1 MSLECLCV
9 KKTSSKV
16 NASAGILKARLSASS
31 MRLKAKSVAEG
42 SFSVTKGPA
51 KAKNISATLSTE
63 TTIKARTTSDIRF
76 GACIDTEGCN
86 CCAGKKTVTI
96 RCSKEDNLVGV
107 GSVGP
112 RLKLFHGLNTNARM
126 SGSFRATY
134 TDKFAGDFS
143 DEPSSHKMYPIA
155 DVSSYGFI
163 NESGRH
169 APLYSS
175 IDEGVFTGFYHKHL
189 GESQKMSDEKTTW
202 IQPSSVYTEGTFSY
216 KCKVTKPTT
225 WLKDSRLHI
234 RAAGP
239 LTNFEDKSPP
249 EYTIKNI
256 KLLDPSGGLI
266 TQYGDMKIRGDAD
279 FKGDFINFA
288 TYSSKPVSNKAGQY
302 QWQNDYPLLW
312 ESASHPSGYT
322 LSFDIQSKSMDDP
335 FDTGYEQAGFQ
346 QKAARLYQNF
356 GDNDFQALDGSP
368 LSTRTQRL
376 LNPTDA
382 LRISAIEISS
392 HVFEGSSGIGPAKES
407 RLSFVVQADSQGTQI
422 ERKIYPTEFK
432 STDFDTGINPE
443 KLTLWSGYNTCIG
456 ASYNNAN
463 GSKALTNFIRSN
475 NETEYVALDSILAS
489 ESGKMTV
496 KFGHET
502 PDRVFG
508 YVNGAFSIGL
518 FPSGAFDTA
527 YKASYQPV
535 DNFFPINT
543 VSLRVY
549 ARKAAGASDYP
560 IDVVGYSDDQL
571 LHVTSATG
579 GFLQNPSGCAGTIPT
594 TSGFNQTDH
603 FALDGESVSDKSQYF
618 TSNKT
623 NNAGGDHY
631 LVCDNVVTN
640 TDSFKWYE
648 IPLTIYKDDI
658 SVGWL
663 YDYGQ
668 STFFENLILD
678 IYPLPSGAEI
688 AAMELSVTYPPA
700 NAMQLYTVGGDIAR
714 IQDGRSE
721 GKIYPSSR
729 QSADAILNAGSGY
742 APLSTI
748 SGIPHAYSTP
758 TTIKSNYSRR
768 WRGIEG
774 TVNGPYDPNQ
784 FGFGFENPLVDFP
797 FLSGYF
803 DFDYDNGNEIISR
816 SLGQGLGA
824 LSGNLF
830 TTYTKPKYTNIGWRF
845 SSGVIF
851 NDKLPNYSGA
861 YETTDWTSLA
871 SGATNFK
878 NHELY
883 GKIADAFNNVVRVSG
898 ADSYIN
904 FGPIDTASGFAIFTR
919 FSPDCDMSGVTY
931 NLWDSGVLVSKWDN
945 GKNLEFTL
953 GYESGYLCG
962 QAKDNAGNTVK
973 VKDSLKYYEY
983 QYPLSVI
990 LTYNDHK
997 SSGLKLYTD
1006 NEFESSFT
1014 NLRAQSSPFT
1024 IKTDTNNLTLGYS
1037 SGSGIGINAF
1047 VSEFGVSTYG
1057 ASGNMDGTNIVT
1069 SGANLL
1075 YKEVTAEKF
1084 LENHRVY
1091 FWESSDSTSSD
1102 SYKLWDYVNEDTS
1115 KWDLGAF
1122 KYCSFAPAF
1131 DWFTKREGRD
1141 LVGFNI
1147 VHQGSGYS
1155 QVTNLTEPSKL
1166 GFSGIAYHTQVEN
1179 DFLRFNLSDAA
1190 SNFHSVP
1197 PRISKTLPRG
1207 YSFKE
1212 DAIVVDSV
1220 IEHNS
1225 SGNIIWEDG
1234 KTGPKLIVS
1243 LYTKR
1248 RDPYWTPTED
1258 NWGLINRAT
1267 HYLTAETC
1275 FERIESKFD
1284 FDSFVDTTESW
1295 ALFPKSKRVSE
1306 FSQKYYSED
1315 INKMFL
1321 QYDLVYPSGSNFTSR
1336 INLHSAHV
1344 RLVDAFVKPTEVNNN
1359 FKLAVSGDKKSLAS
1373 IDLSLLP
1380 PTTQI
1385 DNLVN
1390 GASGLPL
1397 FTKHSP
1403 SGLNSNLT
1411 LAISGALYSTN
1422 TLPLILPTVY
1432 PSSGIFNLYASGQNR
1447 PEAKMNLVAYNEQ
1460 SWFAYPSSLPLSMFG
1475 SSKNSVSIFS
1485 EFNLFALGDDT
1496 SRDSGLGTG
1505 SMNIYTNGG
1514 PALVN
1519 HFPEASMNLFIDTPN
1534 IVNKSIPLTLFG
1546 EGRIS
1551 EDSSSNQMNLFTA
1564 NYSSID
1570 GGGLESFFWNGNSYG
1585 SDIEVTSEA
1594 FNDDEHYTSKFS
1606 NDEIRGVETMG
1617 YGSCISDS
1625 PKKIIKAAMVS
1636 HGTTWSPSGC
1646 VDAGIAR
1653 AHSTYTNTSAGYS
1666 GNYYNITK
1674 YTGLVPN
1681 TLYDVTLKGKSG
1693 SNKKIELPRVW
1704 EEWEYGICGPSYN
1717 PPNGCCG
1724 DSDCTEGLAFSGVKF
1739 TADFPYMSG
1748 LPELTPPSGRN
1759 TNDKYGFSVAID
1771 DTLMAVS
1778 APFHEIKDETGIGLK
1793 EAGAVFVY
1801 DRQDQAKGGEKAP
1814 WHMSQK
1820 LMLPSGFRGD
1830 YSVEQTS
1837 SITFPGMPAIKDR
1850 KWYVGQEGRRF
1861 GHSIDMTAGSGDKPR
1876 EIIVVGS
1883 PSATWSRT
1891 FTEIDTSGIPVGVM
1905 VVTDEFSYG
1914 NNEGAEIENEVRY
1927 WDKLYK
1933 YYASHPAELDL
1944 KVSVVEPTG
1953 IFGSLK
1959 ENQGNLPDFITHTKV
1974 GRKNIGVSDDVIF
1987 SGIQSAFLNTWP
1999 YNSSA
2004 SNSGIPVVLG
2014 IYVDASRSLG
2024 RAAIEPAIDKFKQWY
2039 RDYSYASGV
2048 RDFYGNKS
2056 EGHLYEYFPN
2066 VDTTKV
2072 DYHGDPSE
2080 NSKADL
2086 EDWVSMSKRI
2096 INNTLDTG
2104 RLVQN
2109 DALRFITSGIGAEF
2123 ANLSATDFNIPPDSG
2138 GRVHVFEKINGQFDL
2153 IQEIKAP
2160 SAGPFEVPDRFGHA
2174 VAVSKDSNT
2183 IVIGSPYAQDN
2194 CLAYTF
2200 NPSARSGIYTGL
2212 EGWLNDRSD
2221 FYQNEIT
2228 LLGEYKEKFGNVE
2241 AAKRVYDEINESGR
2255 YQIRVDLG
2263 IEEYSKV
2270 FSYTYN
2276 DINYEGMWQFVADKW
2291 APTSRLGYS
2300 CAVNEDG
2307 TTVAFGAP
2315 TDSFN
2320 QFDDLDVW
2328 YKNKGDTKD
2337 GNLASNTWAST
2348 TNAGAVRVFDGRKY
2362 HQHNKV
2368 VEFTR
2373 FGNLDRNAHIVSGI
2387 EPDSYTDLNDVYHD
2401 FNFSRT
2407 EYTDNEIPKE
2417 AGLAYII
2424 TPQIDSASDE
2434 VIGNIKD
2441 WLALGDRTLVLVGN
2455 DPTWEENGR
2464 YKKSN
2469 DILNKILSKLNS
2481 KMRIHSARNQYES
2494 LPDCA
2499 EQGKPNVTAA
2509 FLTNGQR
2516 STNLSRSYNIYAKGV
2531 GDIRMHVPTV
2541 YKPSPTPTCVDETF
2555 SDTQSTEVKTVPF
2568 ILNDRCNMPIQ
2579 HNGDLRAQWNE
2590 SCRSGSK
2597 CDRRLVYQRNWS
2609 FEFGTSSA
2617 NCCAPQPTPP
2627 PLHEEN
2633 PSLGLVAG
2641 REPIAL
2647 LTAAEYL
2654 PPSSVVIPAT
2664 EGKYV
2669 DSEVCENHFIEV
2681 KENTSRPVFGEN
2693 HVKQNSFVWSDA
2705 EFDGIESSVE
2715 HFENPEPL
2723 NGRDAMLQKTM
2734 ETQGTFQKKQRVLL
2748 DPLPLISQED
2758 VGKSKVVMIAS
2769 VLPEN
2774 EKSLTK
2780 GNDHNISFYLNLVQK
2795 SCGSKGRIMQLGG
2808 WTKRKSFT
2816 DGFKNSLLKKLFT
2829 VTGNTVVEDFD
2840 RKLMSTYNV
2849 AWIANSAGIPDESE
2863 AADIKSWLD
2872 RGGNTLVITYDHT
2885 VESARNAHTIC
2896 ESLGLEMSPVY
2907 SGTEGEYKQANLS
2920 LSSGYEVDKT
2930 NKIIDGCGEESVVSE
2945 FSVVKNESSYGSYS
2959 GESEEQE
2966 VYYPIMGGS
2975 KVVWLAGQI
2984 TEEYIAAGNPKYYMN
2999 TGVAQATFNVVSG
3012 SGYRIFYS
3020 WVSEQTNE
3028 NRPLR
3033 MHVAGVSQNA
3043 DPDQENGS
3051 TVVFDLNEKLEKF
3064 ARFQANVKADLNYN
3078 SIVAQPASGYLDVM
3092 ATGPKITI
3100 AIEGTDDSISNSN
3113 NAQLKTVRFLEVSGA
3128 PLPIEQE
3135 ITTKTKKVFSH
3146 KTCTKTQVFIEGEP
3160 ESISVIPEQFRPIK
3174 TDHAK
3179 YCGGYSELPTEEQH
3193 QPTEY
3198 ETFME
3203 TQLVSFHQ
3211 EAEAVSS
3218 TDCSDKKI
3226 DIEDGP
3232 VVVAEEIE
3240 TFSSFS
3246 AGEKRSTIIVISD
3259 ASVVQGECDF
3269 YRSENQLF
3277 LRHLYPK
3284 NPVLDDND
3292 PDEVNL
3298 SVNSDNPELN
3308 SGLSNPTQG
3317 SKYTISQ
3324 KLIAPDRGSAGKYR
3338 SAAQHAMTPS
3348 GIGVDPAGSGRLALR
3363 FNGLS
3368 YGSPA
3373 MGVFYDNESSYK
3385 RSEVERDEEVP
3396 ETKEAQLAA
3405 LQAFEATF
3413 NTYGMAPMFSGG
3425 VTGHEDIGDATYVG
3439 GMPEIITRTGYD
3451 YLDFD
3456 QFPSG
3461 YPGDLFGYSIDIHRN
3476 RLIVGAPFNGFV
3488 GEESIRWSG
3497 VQANPSGSLLI
3508 SGNGGAGAAYYFEK
3522 TGEGYNAESS
3532 GLLWQYIRKIK
3543 PSSVN
3548 AGYDN
3553 WNNASAPDADTFL
3566 GTNDYRDSD
3575 LKDSYITDQFGHDVS
3590 IDEDFIAIGAPGH
3603 NFDVYHEH
3611 VYNRTAN
3618 GVDYD
3623 GSFIRKEF
3631 DFEFDIPLHAIHDLG
3646 ESGVRAAVPSG
3657 HPVLNNGA
3665 IFTYVYEVSDSGEML
3680 KPDWGNREK
3689 SWRYG
3694 QKIVPQGYA
3703 ARSGVTATDDGGTVI
3718 YGSGSENDMF
3728 GRSVAIDRV
3737 QTSRGD
3743 ADYTLVGG
3751 AARHKYSTSGSYYAA
3766 PSSVILN
3773 AGAIY
3778 TFDAM
3783 LRRQT
3788 PSIPS
3793 QETSIYATL
3802 GLTGSGGVESPP
3814 ASESIKLSFSQ
3825 ADGANIE
3832 YFASG
3837 YIVTNPQGEIFL
3849 ETSGYDPA
3857 ANSMPEHRPF
3867 IESVVGKVAIG
3878 TEATNH
3884 LSLYTSG
3891 LAPQASSV
3899 LNMNILSQPSAT
3911 VYNNIGLYTPAVSG
3925 IPTAELKLF
3934 TKYDPIET
3942 SGILKLYTS
3951 GVASSGEQ
3959 LNLSIRGK

>member
-31 MRLKAKSVAEG
+31 MRLKAKCVAEG

-51 KAKNISATLSTE
+51 KSKNISATLSTE

-86 CCAGKKTVTI
+86 CCGDRSRILVL
-96 RCSKEDNLVGV
+96 RCNKEDNLVGI
-107 GSVGP
+107 GEIGP
-112 RLKLFHGLNTNARM
+112 KLVLSHGLNTEAKL
-126 SGSFRATY
+126 SGSFKSNY

-155 DVSSYGFI
+155 DISSYGFI

-169 APLYSS
+169 DPLYSS

-189 GESQKMSDEKTTW
+189 DESQRVSDEKTSW
-202 IQPSSVYTEGTFSY
+202 IQPSSVHTEGSFSY
-216 KCKVTKPTT
+216 KCKVTNPVT

-239 LTNFEDKSPP
+239 LTNFESNTAP
-249 EYTIKNI
+249 EYTLKNI
-256 KLLDPSGGLI
+256 KLVDPSGGLI
-266 TQYGDMKIRGDAD
+266 AQYSDIKIRGDAD
-279 FKGDFINFA
+279 FKGKFVNFA
-288 TYSSKPVSNKAGQY
+288 TYSSKPVSNPAKTY
-302 QWQNDYPLLW
+302 QWQEGYPALW

-335 FDTGYEQAGFQ
+335 FDTGYEENSFQ
-346 QKAARLYQNF
+346 QSASTLYQNF
-356 GDNDFQALDGSP
+356 GDNDHLAFDGSP
-368 LSTRTQRL
+368 LSTRAQRV

-392 HVFEGSSGIGPAKES
+392 HVFQGSSGIGPARES
-407 RLSFVVQADSQGTQI
+407 KLNFMVQADSQGTQI

-432 STDFDTGINPE
+432 TTDFDTGINPE
-443 KLTLWSGYNTCIG
+443 KFTLWSGYNTCIG
-456 ASYNNAN
+456 ASYNNIS
-463 GSKALTNFIRSN
+463 GSKALNSFIRSN
-475 NETEYVALDSILAS
+475 NETEYVALESILPT

-496 KFGHET
+496 KFGHEV
-502 PDRVFG
+502 PNRIFG

-527 YKASYQPV
+527 YKASRQPV

-549 ARKAAGASDYP
+549 ARKAVGASDYP

-618 TSNKT
+618 TSDKT

-631 LVCDNVVTN
+631 LICDNVVTN
-640 TDSFKWYE
+640 TGAFKWYE
-648 IPLTIYKDDI
+648 VPLEIYKDDI
-658 SVGWL
+658 SIGWL

-688 AAMELSVTYPPA
+688 AAMELAVTYPPA
-700 NAMQLYTVGGDIAR
+700 NAVQLYTVGGDIAR

-729 QSADAILNAGSGY
+729 QSTDSILNAGSGY

-758 TTIKSNYSRR
+758 NTIKSNYSRR

-816 SLGQGLGA
+816 SLGAGLGA
-824 LSGNLF
+824 LSGTLF
-830 TTYTKPKYTNIGWRF
+830 TTYETPRYTNMGWRF
-845 SSGVIF
+845 TSGVIF
-851 NDKLPNYSGA
+851 KDKLSGYSGA
-861 YETTDWTSLA
+861 YETTDWTSLEN
-871 SGATNFK
+871 GATNFQ

-883 GKIADAFNNVVRVSG
+883 GKIADAFNNVIRVSG

-904 FGPIDTASGFAIFTR
+904 FGPIDTASGFAVFAR
-919 FSPDCDMSGVTY
+919 FSPDCDMSGVGY
-931 NLWDSGVLVSKWDN
+931 NLWDSGVLVSKWDA
-945 GKNLEFTL
+945 GKGLEFAL

-962 QAKDNAGNTVK
+962 QAKDNLGNTVK
-973 VKDSLKYYEY
+973 VKDTIKYHQY

-990 LTYNDHK
+990 LSYNDHK

-1014 NLRAQSSPFT
+1014 NLRAESSAFT
-1024 IKTDTNNLTLGYS
+1024 INTDTNNLSLGYS

-1047 VSEFGVSTYG
+1047 VSEFGVSAYG
-1057 ASGNMDGTNIVT
+1057 ASGNMDGTNIVEEN
-1069 SGANLL
+1069 ANLL
-1075 YKEVTAEKF
+1075 YKEVTAQKF

-1147 VHQGSGYS
+1147 VHHGSGYS
-1155 QVTNLTEPSKL
+1155 QTTNLSEPSQL
-1166 GFSGIAYHTQVEN
+1166 AFSGIAYHTQIEN

-1190 SNFHSVP
+1190 DNFHSIP

-1225 SGNIIWEDG
+1225 SGNILWKNG
-1234 KTGPKLIVS
+1234 KVGPKLIVS

-1248 RDPYWTPTED
+1248 RDPYWTPSEG

-1267 HYLTAETC
+1267 HYLDSETC
-1275 FERIESKFD
+1275 FEKIESKFD
-1284 FDSFVDTTESW
+1284 FDSFVDTAESW
-1295 ALFPKSKRVSE
+1295 ALFPESRRVSE

-1315 INKMFL
+1315 IDKMFL
-1321 QYDLVYPSGSNFTSR
+1321 QYDLVYPSGSEFSSR
-1336 INLHSAHV
+1336 INLHSAHI
-1344 RLVDAFVKPTEVNNN
+1344 RLVDAFVQPTEVNDNL
-1359 FKLAVSGDKKSLAS
+1359 KLAVSGDKKSLAS
-1373 IDLSLLP
+1373 IDLAMLS

-1385 DNLVN
+1385 DNLSN
-1390 GASGLPL
+1390 GGSGLPL
-1397 FTKHSP
+1397 FTKHLP
-1403 SGLNSNLT
+1403 SGLSSNLT
-1411 LAISGALYSTN
+1411 LAISGALYSIN
-1422 TLPLILPTVY
+1422 TLPLLLPTVY
-1432 PSSGIFNLYASGQNR
+1432 PSSGVFNLYASGQNR
-1447 PEAKMNLVAYNEQ
+1447 PEAKMNLTVYNNQ
-1460 SWFAYPSSLPLSMFG
+1460 DWFAYPSSLPLSTFG
-1475 SSKNSVSIFS
+1475 CSPNSTGIFS

-1496 SRDSGLGTG
+1496 SKTSGSQTG
-1505 SMNIYTNGG
+1505 VMNVYTKGG

-1519 HFPEASMNLFIDTPN
+1519 HFPEASMNLFITAPN
-1534 IVNKSIPLTLFG
+1534 IAKETMPLTLFG
-1546 EGRIS
+1546 QGKIS
-1551 EDSSSNQMNLFTA
+1551 ETSASNQINLFTSS
-1564 NYSSID
+1564 YSSIA
-1570 GGGLESFFWNGNSYG
+1570 GRGLESFFWNTNDYG
-1585 SDIEVTSEA
+1585 SEIDVTSEI
-1594 FNDDEHYTSKFS
+1594 NDDDEHYTSKFS

-1617 YGSCISDS
+1617 YGSCVSDS
-1625 PKKIIKAAMVS
+1625 PKKIIKAPMIS
-1636 HGTTWSPSGC
+1636 HGTNWAESGC

-1653 AHSTYTNTSAGYS
+1653 AHSTYTNIGAGYS

-1674 YTGLVPN
+1674 YTGLVPD
-1681 TLYDVTLKGKSG
+1681 TVYDVTLKGKSG
-1693 SNKKIELPRVW
+1693 SDKRIELPRVW
-1704 EEWEYGICGPSYN
+1704 EEWEYGICGPSHH
-1717 PPNGCCG
+1717 PDSCCG
-1724 DSDCTEGLAFSGVKF
+1724 DSECADELAFSGVKL

-1748 LPELTPPSGRN
+1748 SPSLTPPSGRN
-1759 TNDKYGFSVAID
+1759 VNDKYGFSVAVD
-1771 DTLMAVS
+1771 NTTMAIS
-1778 APFHEIKDETGIGLK
+1778 APFHQIQDERGSGLK
-1793 EAGAVFVY
+1793 DAGSVFIY
-1801 DRQDQAKGGEKAP
+1801 ERQDQTRGGEKAP
-1814 WHMSQK
+1814 WHMTHK
-1820 LMLPSGFRGD
+1820 LMMPSGFRGD
-1830 YSVEQTS
+1830 YSVPQTS
-1837 SITFPGMPAIKDR
+1837 VITFPGMPTIKDK
-1850 KWYVGQEGRRF
+1850 KWHIGQEGRRF
-1861 GHSIDMTAGSGDKPR
+1861 GHSLDITAGSGDSPR
-1876 EIIVVGS
+1876 EVLVVGS
-1883 PSATWSRT
+1883 PSASWSRT
-1891 FTEIDTSGIPVGVM
+1891 FTEIDTSGVPVGVM
-1905 VVTDEFSYG
+1905 VISDEFSYENDKG
-1914 NNEGAEIENEVRY
+1914 SDIEQEARY

-1944 KVSVVEPTG
+1944 KVAVVQPTG
-1953 IFGSLK
+1953 IFGTLK
-1959 ENQGNLPDFITHTKV
+1959 TNEGSLPDFITHNKI
-1974 GRKNIGVSDDVIF
+1974 GRKNIGVSDGAIF
-1987 SGIQSAFLNTWP
+1987 SGIKDAFLKTWP
-1999 YNSSA
+1999 YDSSA
-2004 SNSGIPVVLG
+2004 SNSGIPVVFG
-2014 IYVDASRSLG
+2014 IYVDSSRSLG
-2024 RAAIEPAIDKFKQWY
+2024 RAAVEPAIDQFKQWY
-2039 RDYSYASGV
+2039 RDYSFSSGV

-2056 EGHLYEYFPN
+2056 EGHLYEYFPD
-2066 VDTTKV
+2066 VETTKV
-2072 DYHGDPSE
+2072 DYHGDPE
-2080 NSKADL
+2080 GNAAADL

-2104 RLVQN
+2104 RLVEN

-2123 ANLSATDFNIPPDSG
+2123 VNADAVEFNIPPDSG
-2138 GRVHVFEKINGQFDL
+2138 GRVHIFERINGRFDL

-2160 SAGPFEVPDRFGHA
+2160 SAGPFEVPDRFGHS
-2174 VAVSKDSNT
+2174 VSVSKDSNT

-2194 CLAYTF
+2194 CLAYSF

-2212 EGWLNDRSD
+2212 ESWLNERSETYAD
-2221 FYQNEIT
+2221 EIT
-2228 LLGEYKEKFGNVE
+2228 RLAAYKNEFGDIE
-2241 AAKRVYDEINESGR
+2241 GSKRLYEEINESGR

-2263 IEEYSKV
+2263 IEEYSSI
-2270 FSYTYN
+2270 FSYTHR
-2276 DINYEGMWQFVADKW
+2276 DINYEGKWQFIADKW
-2291 APTSRLGYS
+2291 APTPRLGYS

-2307 TTVAFGAP
+2307 TTIAFGAP

-2362 HQHNKV
+2362 YQHNKV

-2387 EPDSYTDLNDVYHD
+2387 EPDTYTDLNDVYHD

-2407 EYTDNEIPKE
+2407 EYTENEIPSE

-2424 TPQIDSASDE
+2424 TPQIDAASDE

-2441 WLALGDRTLVLVGN
+2441 WLSRGDRTLVLVGN

-2464 YKKSN
+2464 YSKSN

-2499 EQGKPNVTAA
+2499 ERGKPNVTSA
-2509 FLTNGQR
+2509 FLTTGQR

-2531 GDIRMHVPTV
+2531 GDIRMHVPNV
-2541 YKPSPTPTCVDETF
+2541 YKPSPTPTCVEESF
-2555 SDTQSTEVKTVPF
+2555 SDIQSNEVKNIPF

-2579 HNGDLRAQWNE
+2579 HDGDLRAQWNE
-2590 SCRSGSK
+2590 SCKSGSK

-2641 REPIAL
+2641 SEPIAL

-2654 PPSSVVIPAT
+2654 PPSSVVTPAT
-2664 EGKYV
+2664 EGRYE
-2669 DSEVCENHFIEV
+2669 DSEKCEDHFIEV
-2681 KENTSRPVFGEN
+2681 KENTSRPVFAEN
-2693 HVKQNSFVWSDA
+2693 HLAQNSFVWSDL

-2715 HFENPEPL
+2715 HFENPEPF
-2723 NGRDAMLQKTM
+2723 NGRDAMLQKSM
-2734 ETQGTFQKKQRVLL
+2734 ETQGTFQKKQRVIL
-2748 DPLPLISQED
+2748 DPLPLIAQEN
-2758 VGKSKVVMIAS
+2758 VGTSKVVMIAS

-2774 EKSLTK
+2774 ERSLTK

-2795 SCGSKGRIMQLGG
+2795 TCRSKGRIMQVGD
-2808 WTKRKSFT
+2808 WTKRTSFA
-2816 DGFKNSLLKKLFT
+2816 DAYKDSLLKKLFT
-2829 VTGNTVVEDFD
+2829 VTGNTVVENFEG
-2840 RKLMSTYNV
+2840 KMMSTYNV
-2849 AWIANSAGIPDESE
+2849 AWVANSAGVPDEKTAE
-2863 AADIKSWLD
+2863 DISNWLQT
-2872 RGGNTLVITYDHT
+2872 GKKTLVITYDHT
-2885 VESARNAHTIC
+2885 LESARNAHNIC
-2896 ESLGLEMSPVY
+2896 KLLGLEISPVY
-2907 SGTEGEYKQANLS
+2907 SDTEGEYKDTSLS
-2920 LSSGYEVDKT
+2920 LSSSYTLDTT
-2930 NKIIDGCGEESVVSE
+2930 NSIIDGCSIEEAVGE
-2945 FSVVKNESSYGSYS
+2945 FSVLKNESSYDSYS
-2959 GESEEQE
+2959 DDSAEDE
-2966 VYYPIMGGS
+2966 VFYPIIGGS
-2975 KVVWLAGQI
+2975 KVVWLNGKI
-2984 TEEYIAAGNPKYYMN
+2984 TEDYIAAGDPKYYMN
-2999 TGVAQATFNVVSG
+2999 TGVAQATFNVTSG

-3020 WVSEQTNE
+3020 WVSEQGNE

-3043 DPDQENGS
+3043 DPDQPNGS
-3051 TVVFDLNEKLEKF
+3051 TIVFDLNADLKKF
-3064 ARFQANVKADLNYN
+3064 ARFEANVKADLNTTL
-3078 SIVAQPASGYLDVM
+3078 VATPASGHLDIM
-3092 ATGPKITI
+3092 ATGPKLTI
-3100 AIEGTDDSISNSN
+3100 AIEGTDDSISNPS

-3135 ITTKTKKVFSH
+3135 ITTETKKVFSH
-3146 KTCTKTQVFIEGEP
+3146 RTCTKTQVFIEGSP
-3160 ESISVIPEQFRPIK
+3160 ETIKVIPEQFRPIK

-3179 YCGGYSELPTEEQH
+3179 YCGGYSDLPADQQH
-3193 QPTEY
+3193 QKTEY
-3198 ETFME
+3198 ESFME
-3203 TQLVSFHQ
+3203 TQLVSFH
-3211 EAEAVSS
+3211 EESTASSS

-3232 VVVAEEIE
+3232 VVVAEEVE
-3240 TFSSFS
+3240 TFSAFS
-3246 AGEKRSTIIVISD
+3246 AGQRRSTIVVISD

-3284 NPVLDDND
+3284 NPVLDND
-3292 PDEVNL
+3292 DTDTVNT

-3317 SKYTISQ
+3317 SKYTLSQ

-3338 SAAQHAMTPS
+3338 SAAEYAMTPS
-3348 GIGVDPAGSGRLALR
+3348 GIGVDPVGSGRLAAR
-3363 FNGLS
+3363 FNGDS
-3368 YGSPA
+3368 YSSPS
-3373 MGVFYDNESSYK
+3373 MGIFYDNESSYK
-3385 RSEVERDEEVP
+3385 RSEVKRDEDVP

-3425 VTGHEDIGDATYVG
+3425 VEGHEDIGDATYIG
-3439 GMPEIITRTGYD
+3439 GMPEIIKRTGYD

-3461 YPGDLFGYSIDIHRN
+3461 YPGDLFGYSIDMHKN

-3488 GEESIRWSG
+3488 GEEKISWSG
-3497 VQANPSGSLLI
+3497 VQENPSGTLSI
-3508 SGNGGAGAAYYFEK
+3508 SGNGGGGAVYYFEK
-3522 TGEGYNAESS
+3522 TGEGSTVETS
-3532 GLLWQYIRKIK
+3532 GLLWEYIRKIK

-3575 LKDSYITDQFGHDVS
+3575 LYDSYITDQFGHDVS
-3590 IDEDFIAIGAPGH
+3590 IDEDFMAIGAPGH
-3603 NFDVYHEH
+3603 NFDVYHH
-3611 VYNRTAN
+3611 HIYNRTAN
-3618 GVDYD
+3618 GLSYD
-3623 GSFIRKEF
+3623 GSFMRKEF
-3631 DFEFDIPLHAIHDLG
+3631 DFEFDIPMHAMHDLG

-3657 HPVLNNGA
+3657 HVVLNNGA
-3665 IFTYVYEVSDSGEML
+3665 IFTYVYDVVDSGQML

-3689 SWRYG
+3689 SWQYA

-3703 ARSGVTATDDGGTVI
+3703 ARSGVTATDNGGTVV

-3737 QTSRGD
+3737 NTSRGD

-3751 AARHKYSTSGSYYAA
+3751 AARHKYSTSGTYFAA
-3766 PSSVILN
+3766 PSSVVTN
-3773 AGAIY
+3773 AGAAY

-3788 PSIPS
+3788 PSIGS
-3793 QETSIYATL
+3793 QESTIYTTL
-3802 GLTGSGGVESPP
+3802 GLTGSGGLDSPP
-3814 ASESIKLSFSQ
+3814 ASENISLSFSQ
-3825 ADGANIE
+3825 AGGPDKE

-3837 YIVTNPQGEIFL
+3837 YIVSNPQGEIFL

-3857 ANSMPEHRPF
+3857 LKGMPEHRPF
-3867 IESVVGKVAIG
+3867 IQSVLAKVAVG
-3878 TEATNH
+3878 TETTNYF
-3884 LSLYTSG
+3884 SLYTSG
-3891 LAPQASSV
+3891 QVPQASAV
-3899 LNMNILSQPSAT
+3899 MNLNILSQPSAT

-3925 IPTAELKLF
+3925 IPTSELRLF

-3942 SGILKLYTS
+3942 SGTLKLYTS
-3951 GVASSGEQ
+3951 GVVSSGDQ

>member
-76 GACIDTEGCN
+76 GACIDTEGCK

-456 ASYNNAN
+456 ASYNNTN

-904 FGPIDTASGFAIFTR
+904 FGPIDTASGFAVFTR

-1793 EAGAVFVY
+1793 EAGTVFVY

-2066 VDTTKV
+2066 LDTTKV

-2407 EYTDNEIPKE
+2407 EYTDNEIPTE

-2555 SDTQSTEVKTVPF
+2555 SDIQSTEVKTVPF

-2723 NGRDAMLQKTM
+2723 NGRDAMLQKAM

-2885 VESARNAHTIC
+2885 AESARNAHTIC

-3092 ATGPKITI
+3092 ATGPKLTI

-3179 YCGGYSELPTEEQH
+3179 YCGGYSELPAEEQH

-3368 YGSPA
+3368 YVNPS

-3522 TGEGYNAESS
+3522 TREGYNAESS